1 MICSLVLVLSRSLS
15 LPHTYIN
22 YKINNI
28 LFCILSVSALVER
41 YCFCCVEYYF
51 AWYLWIRDLHCGHQ
65 WASYYKIWKK
75 KKKAFF
81 PFIQKLECSV
91 ESVVTLVWWRR
102 AEWRCLQNVS
112 SKPKIHV
119 LNPEQL
125 RLHHAQWKHL
135 LRVTRLSLLTADCFI
150 LHSSTD
156 SAHNLDV
163 FQPTPVT
170 DNYQLLADGW
180 WR

>member
-65 WASYYKIWKK
+65 WASFYKIWKK
-75 KKKAFF
+75 KKKGFL
-81 PFIQKLECSV
+81 PFHTKARMQRWVSSNTGVV
-91 ESVVTLVWWRR
+91 EACRVTLPAKCEQQTENTRFESR
-102 AEWRCLQNVS
+102 AAPLASRTVEALTS
-112 SKPKIHV
+112 SNTSESI
-119 LNPEQL
+119 
-125 RLHHAQWKHL
+125 
-135 LRVTRLSLLTADCFI
+135 DCWLFYFTFI
-150 LHSSTD
+150 NRFYIFSRH
-156 SAHNLDV
+156 
-163 FQPTPVT
+163 
-170 DNYQLLADGW
+170 
-180 WR
+180 R